1 MLLDRLTERAA
12 LGQLLE
18 AARDGRSAVLVVR
31 GEAGVGKTALLEDAL
46 AAAAGMRVARVAG
59 VESEMELAYA
69 ALQQLCAPMLEGLER
84 LPDPQR
90 DALGVVFGLR
100 AGEAPDRFLVGL
112 AALSLLAEAAQK
124 QPLVCVI
131 DDAQWLDQASAQALG
146 VVARR
151 LLADPVALVV
161 AAREPGGE
169 FAGLPELAVGG
180 LGESDA
186 RELLASVITRPVDEQ
201 VRERFL
207 AEAGGNPLALLEL
220 PQGLTQAEAAVG
232 FGIPAVPGLP
242 GRLEDSFRRR
252 LRRLPQTTRRLLLV
266 AAAEPTGDP
275 VLVWRA
281 AGLLELGMDAAGP
294 AEAEGLLTIGARVT
308 FRHPLVRS
316 AAYRAASPEE
326 RRAVHRALAGAID
339 PQADPDRRAWHHAQ
353 AAAGPDEDVASELER
368 SANRAQARG
377 GYAAAAAFL
386 ERSAAL
392 TPGPARRAERA
403 LAAAQAKYQ
412 AGAFDAA
419 LGLLAAAEAGPLD
432 EPQRA
437 RADLLRGQITFAS
450 TQGSDAPALLLKAAR
465 RFEPLDPR
473 LARQTYLEAL
483 TAALFVGSLATP
495 ANLLE
500 VAQAAR
506 TAPPPP
512 PPPRPADLLV
522 DGMAVLVTEG
532 YPAGAPA
539 LKRALN
545 AYSSGAVFP
554 EEGMWQACHSA
565 GLLWDYDSWQ
575 ALADRQIEIA
585 RDAGAVTAL
594 PPAFTMRAMP
604 HLFAGEFTAAT
615 SMVAQVE
622 SVSQATG
629 ISIAR
634 YAALA
639 LAVFRGREAEAAEL
653 ITTVTTDVRSR
664 GEGAWLP
671 FVRWATA
678 VLCNSLGRYEKALA
692 AAQQVSQDSLAGL
705 RLEANWALV
714 ELIEAAARSGMPERA
729 GEALQ
734 RLSQTT
740 RASGT
745 DWARGID
752 ARSRALVSEGKNA
765 EAWFREAIDY
775 LGRIPLRV
783 ELGRAH
789 LLYGEWL
796 RRERRIRDARDQLRG
811 AHRLFT
817 GLGLEAFAERAR
829 IELRAAGAHALKRAA
844 GRPDVLTAQ
853 EALIARLASGG
864 ASNPQIAAQLF
875 ISPATVAYH
884 LGKVFTKLGI
894 SSRSQLASTLPT
906 QPDPAQPAIPHG

>member
-18 AARDGRSAVLVVR
+18 AARGGRGAVLVVR
-31 GEAGVGKTALLEDAL
+31 GEAGVGKTALLEDAV
-46 AAAAGMRVARVAG
+46 AAAAGMRIARVAG

-90 DALGVVFGLR
+90 EALGVAFGLR
-100 AGEAPDRFLVGL
+100 AGEGPDRFLVGL
-112 AALSLLAEAAQK
+112 AALSLLADAAQK
-124 QPLVCVI
+124 QPLLCVI
-131 DDAQWLDQASAQALG
+131 DDAQWLDRASAQALG

-151 LLADPVALVV
+151 LLTDPVALLV

-169 FAGLPELAVGG
+169 FRGLPELAVGG
-180 LGESDA
+180 LDESDA
-186 RELLASVITRPVDEQ
+186 RELLASVIARPLDEQ

-207 AEAGGNPLALLEL
+207 AETEGNPLALLEL
-220 PQGLTQAEAAVG
+220 PQDLTQAEAAVG
-232 FGIPAVPGLP
+232 FGAPAAPGLP
-242 GRLEDSFRRR
+242 GRLEDNFRQR
-252 LRRLPQTTRRLLLV
+252 LRGLPQTTRRLLLV

-281 AGLLELGMDAAGP
+281 AGLLGIGMDAAAP
-294 AEAEGLLTIGARVT
+294 AQASGLLTIGQRVT

-316 AAYRAASPEE
+316 AAYRAASPED
-326 RRAVHRALAGAID
+326 RRVAHQALAGATD
-339 PQADPDRRAWHHAQ
+339 PQADPDRRAWHRAQ
-353 AAAGPDEDVASELER
+353 AAAGPDEDIASELEH

-377 GYAAAAAFL
+377 GCAAAAAFL

-403 LAAAQAKYQ
+403 LAAAQAKYY
-412 AGAFDAA
+412 AGAFDVA

-432 EPQRA
+432 ELQRA

-450 TQGSDAPALLLKAAR
+450 TRGSDAPALLLKAAR

-473 LARQTYLEAL
+473 LARETYLEAL
-483 TAALFVGSLATP
+483 TTALFVGSQATA

-506 TAPPPP
+506 AAPPPP
-512 PPPRPADLLV
+512 TPPRPADLLV
-522 DGMAVLVTEG
+522 DGMAVMVTEG
-532 YPAGAPA
+532 YPAGASA
-539 LKRALN
+539 LKRALS
-545 AYSSGAVFP
+545 AFLAAGVSP
-554 EEGMWQACHSA
+554 EDGLWQACHSA
-565 GLLWDYDSWQ
+565 GLVWDYDSWQ
-575 ALADRQIEIA
+575 VLSDRQIEVA
-585 RDAGAVTAL
+585 RDVGALTAL
-594 PPAFTMRAMP
+594 PSAFTMRAMP

-615 SMVAQVE
+615 AMVAQVE

-653 ITTVTTDVRSR
+653 IATVTTGAERR

-671 FVRWATA
+671 FVGWATA
-678 VLCNSLGRYEKALA
+678 VLGNSLGQYEKALA
-692 AAQQVSQDSLAGL
+692 AARQVSQDSVAGL

-729 GEALQ
+729 AGPLQ
-734 RLSQTT
+734 RLAATT

-745 DWARGID
+745 DWALGIE
-752 ARSRALVSEGKNA
+752 ARARALVSDGKKA
-765 EAWFREAIDY
+765 DACYHEAIDY
-775 LGRIPLRV
+775 LGRTPLRV
-783 ELGRAH
+783 ELGRAQ

-796 RRERRIRDARDQLRG
+796 RRQRRIREARDQLRR
-811 AHRLFT
+811 AHRLFA
-817 GLGLEAFAERAR
+817 GFGMEAFAERAR
-829 IELRAAGAHALKRAA
+829 IELRAAGAHALKRTA

-864 ASNPQIAAQLF
+864 ASNAQIAAQLF

-884 LGKVFTKLGI
+884 LRKVFTKLSI
-894 SSRSQLASTLPT
+894 SSRSQLARTLPASLGAAL
-906 QPDPAQPAIPHG
+906 PVRL